1 MQSHFNTTKESG
13 NQLNIFNATAKN
25 QEVQILEL
33 MIVYKKLS
41 PSDVQKYFNN
51 YPITSVRRAMTNLS
65 NQGKLIKTDEKK
77 VGIYGRNEYIWETL

>member
-13 NQLNIFNATAKN
+13 NQLNIFNETAKN

-33 MIVYKKLS
+33 MKVYKKLS

-51 YPITSVRRAMTNLS
+51 YPLTSVRRALTNLS